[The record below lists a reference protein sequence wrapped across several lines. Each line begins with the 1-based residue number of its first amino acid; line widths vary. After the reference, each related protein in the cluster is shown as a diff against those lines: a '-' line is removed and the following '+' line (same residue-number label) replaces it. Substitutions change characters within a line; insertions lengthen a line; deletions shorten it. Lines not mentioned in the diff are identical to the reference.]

1 MISAGGNMGLQ
12 FIFGNAGAGKSHYLY
27 ESVIEESMQVPDKN
41 FIVLVPEQFT
51 MQTQKDFCMM
61 HPRHG
66 IMNIDVLSFGRL
78 AHRIFEEFGGTKKIV
93 LDDEGKN
100 LILRKIAGK
109 YENDFT
115 VLKGNLKK
123 QGYISEIKSVISEF
137 TQYGIGFEELDQF
150 LHKLD
155 TKSNLYYK
163 LKDIQKVYEGFET
176 YLADRYI
183 TNEEILE
190 LLCEFV
196 PNSEILKDSTVVL
209 DGFTGFTPVQV
220 KLLGELMQVCKK
232 VMVTVLM
239 DEKEDPYLYQH
250 PYQLFAL
257 SKQMVS
263 SLVKC
268 ANAHRVEIEE
278 ERKLY
283 SRPSRR
289 FQNNEPLDFLESQL
303 FRPTRKQYEKEQ
315 DSIEIHV
322 ARNPKAEAEYV
333 AGQIRRLVREKG
345 YHYREIAIIASDLG
359 VYEDWVEKALAKY
372 EIPVFTDYKKSILLN
387 AFVEYIRSLL
397 SMAEQKFSY
406 ESVFRYLRT
415 GMTGFAAQEVDAIEN
430 YVLACGIKGYK
441 AWQSGWTKETREA
454 KGEELEAL
462 NHLRVRFVEQLD
474 ALMFVLKQRYK
485 TVKDVTVSL
494 YEFLVKQDCQLKLK
508 EMELKFQEQGEL
520 ALSKEY
526 AQIYRIVIEL
536 FDKFVDLLGEE
547 RISLGEYCEL
557 LDAGLEEAK
566 VGVIPPS
573 LDQIVVGD
581 LQRSRLTNIQV
592 LFFMG
597 ANDTLLPGNL
607 GQGGILSESD
617 REKFEK
623 NKITLSPGSKEKTYI
638 QKFYL
643 YMNLTKPKETLFLSY
658 SKVSSDGKSLRPAY
672 LVQEIKKMYPKLTL
686 KDEEKRTLKEQELT
700 MSSVRE
706 YVIQG
711 MQKKEQGVSDAWKE
725 LYACYVR
732 NHKEEKKKM
741 LDATFYKKE
750 RELLTKEQVEA
761 LYQDMSR
768 FSVTRLEQFASCA
781 YAHFLNYGLA
791 LSNREEYEFAPVD
804 LGNIVHQAM
813 ELYAQK
819 LKEYG
824 VSWIIEDEQLRTQI
838 VDECVEMSMESY
850 GNRVLYSSARNQY
863 FITRIKNLVNRSVWA
878 VAKQMEKGD
887 FKPVGYEVKFRSGK
901 IDRVDT
907 CEDEDQI
914 YVKIIDYKTGMKQ
927 FDLNSFYHGL
937 QMQLLIYL
945 NAALEIEKKR
955 SFGKDVVPAGMFYY
969 RMKDP
974 LVDKTNDVE
983 KAILKELRLD
993 GLVNADAKVLEHLE
1007 HGLQGTSDYLPIGIK
1022 KDGSL
1027 SANSKAV
1034 MPEEFDEIL
1043 QFAQMKEKQLAK
1055 GVVSGELRAYP
1066 YEIAGTT
1073 ACDYCPYRDICGF
1086 DPQIE
1091 GCDYKKIRK
1100 HSTEEILEKIK
1111 EDLKKEQKEWE

>member
-1 MISAGGNMGLQ
+1 MIRAGGNMGLQ
-12 FIFGNAGAGKSHYLY
+12 FIFGNAGSGKSHYLY
-27 ESVIEESMQVPDKN
+27 QSVIEESMKHANKN
-41 FIVLVPEQFT
+41 YIVLVPEQFT
-51 MQTQKDFCMM
+51 MQTQKDFCTM

-78 AHRIFEEFGGTKKIV
+78 AHRIFEESGGNKKIV

-109 YENDFT
+109 YEDDFT
-115 VLKGNLKK
+115 VFKGNLKK

-150 LHKLD
+150 LHTLD
-155 TKSNLYYK
+155 EKSNLYYK
-163 LKDIQKVYEGFET
+163 LKDIQTVYEGFEE

-183 TNEEILE
+183 TNEEILD
-190 LLCEFV
+190 LLSDLV
-196 PNSEILKDSTVVL
+196 PSSKILKDSVVVL

-220 KLLGELMQVCKK
+220 RLLGELMGVCEK
-232 VMVTVLM
+232 VVVTVLM
-239 DEKEDPYLYQH
+239 DEREDPYVYQH

-268 ANAHRVEIEE
+268 AKEHHVEIEKE
-278 ERKLY
+278 VKLY
-283 SRPSRR
+283 SRPTRR
-289 FQNNEPLDFLESQL
+289 FQKNEALDFLEAQI
-303 FRPTRKQYEKEQ
+303 FRPVRKKYHKEQ
-315 DSIEIHV
+315 ESIEIHV
-322 ARNPKAEAEYV
+322 ARNPKKEAEYV
-333 AGQIRRLVREKG
+333 AGQIRKLVREKG
-345 YHYREIAIIASDLG
+345 YHYREIAIIASDLS
-359 VYEDWVEKALAKY
+359 VYEDWVEKALEKY
-372 EIPVFTDYKKSILLN
+372 DIPVFTDYKKSILLN

-415 GMTGFAAQEVDAIEN
+415 GMTGFTPQEVDAIEN

-441 AWQSGWTKETREA
+441 AWQAGWTKETREA
-454 KGEELEAL
+454 KAEELEGL
-462 NHLRVRFVEQLD
+462 NRLRVRFVEQLD
-474 ALMFVLKQRYK
+474 ELMFVLKQRYK
-485 TVKDVTVSL
+485 TVKDVTTSL

-508 EMELKFQEQGEL
+508 EMELRFQEQGEL
-520 ALSKEY
+520 ALAKEY

-547 RISLGEYCEL
+547 RISLAEYCEL

-573 LDQIVVGD
+573 LDQVVVGD
-581 LQRSRLTNIQV
+581 MQRSRLTDIQV

-623 NKITLSPGSKEKTYI
+623 NKMSLSPLSKEKTYI

-658 SKVSSDGKSLRPAY
+658 CKVSSDGKSLRPAY
-672 LVQEIKKMYPKLTL
+672 LVQEIKKLYPTITV

-700 MSSVRE
+700 MSSVKE
-706 YVIQG
+706 YVIRG
-711 MQKKEQGVSDAWKE
+711 VQKKEEDLSDEWKE
-725 LYACYVR
+725 LYSCYGR
-732 NHKEEKKKM
+732 SNKEEVKKI
-741 LDATFYKKE
+741 LDAAFYKKE
-750 RELLTKEQVEA
+750 KEVLTKEQVEK
-761 LYQDMSR
+761 LYEDVSR

-781 YAHFLNYGLA
+781 YAHFLNYGLE
-791 LSNREEYEFAPVD
+791 LSDRETYEFAPVD
-804 LGNIVHQAM
+804 LGNIVHRAM
-813 ELYAQK
+813 EFYAQK
-819 LKEYG
+819 LKEYQL
-824 VSWIIEDEQLRTQI
+824 SWKIEDEQLRRKI
-838 VDECVEMSMESY
+838 VDESVEKSMKSY
-850 GNRVLYSSARNQY
+850 ENSVLYSTARNEY
-863 FITRIKNLVNRSVWA
+863 LITRIKNLVDRSVWA

-887 FKPVGYEVKFRSGK
+887 FKPVGYEVKFKSGK

-907 CEDEDQI
+907 CEDEEQV
-914 YVKIIDYKTGMKQ
+914 YVKVVDYKTGMKQ

-945 NAALEIEKKR
+945 NAALEMEKKR

-974 LVDKTNDVE
+974 FVEKTSDVE
-983 KAILKELRLD
+983 KSILKELRLD
-993 GLVNADAKVLEHLE
+993 GLVNADSKVLEHLE
-1007 HGLQGTSDYLPIGIK
+1007 HGLQGTSDYIPIGIK

-1034 MPEEFDEIL
+1034 MQEEFEEIL
-1043 QFAQMKEKQLAK
+1043 QFAKVKEKQLK
-1055 GVVSGELRAYP
+1055 EGVVSGEVQIHP

-1073 ACDYCPYRDICGF
+1073 ACDYCPYQDICGF
-1086 DPQIE
+1086 DPLLD

-1100 HSTEEILEKIK
+1100 QSTEEIMEKIK
-1111 EDLKKEQKEWE
+1111 EELKKEQKQWE

>member
-1 MISAGGNMGLQ
+1 MGLQ
-12 FIFGNAGAGKSHYLY
+12 FIFGNAGSGKSHYLY
-27 ESVIEESMQVPDKN
+27 QYVIEESIKVSDKN

-51 MQTQKDFCMM
+51 MQTQKDFCTM

-78 AHRIFEEFGGTKKIV
+78 AHRIFEEFGGTKKVV

-109 YENDFT
+109 YENEFT

-150 LHKLD
+150 LHTLD
-155 TKSNLYYK
+155 PKSNLYYK
-163 LKDIQKVYEGFET
+163 LKDIEKVYEGFKD

-183 TNEEILE
+183 TNEEILD
-190 LLCEFV
+190 LLQDFV
-196 PNSEILKDSTVVL
+196 PQSKILKESIVVL

-220 KLLGELMQVCKK
+220 KLLGKLMQVCDK

-239 DEKEDPYLYQH
+239 DEAEDPYHYQH

-268 ANAHRVEIEE
+268 AQEHHVEIEE
-278 ERKLY
+278 EIKLY
-283 SRPSRR
+283 SRPTKR
-289 FQNNEPLDFLESQL
+289 FQKNEPLDFLEAQL
-303 FRPTRKQYEKEQ
+303 FRPVRKLYTKEQ
-315 DSIEIHV
+315 QSIEVHV
-322 ARNPKAEAEYV
+322 ARNPKAEANYV
-333 AGQIRRLVREKG
+333 ASQIRKLVRERG
-345 YHYREIAIIASDLG
+345 YHYRDIAIIASDLS
-359 VYEDWVEKALAKY
+359 VYEDWVEKALAQY

-397 SMAEQKFSY
+397 AMADQNFSY

-415 GMTGFAAQEVDAIEN
+415 GMTGFTPQEVDLVEN
-430 YVLACGIKGYK
+430 YVLACGLKGYK
-441 AWQSGWTKETREA
+441 AWQAGWTKETREV
-454 KGEELEAL
+454 KEEELERV
-462 NHLRVRFVEQLD
+462 NNLRVRFIEQLD
-474 ALMFVLKQRYK
+474 DLMFVLKQRYK

-494 YEFLVKQDCQLKLK
+494 YEFLVKQQCQLNLK
-508 EMELKFQEQGEL
+508 ELELQFQERGEL

-536 FDKFVDLLGEE
+536 FDKLVDLLGEE
-547 RISLGEYCEL
+547 RISLAEYCEL

-581 LQRSRLTNIQV
+581 LQRSRLTDIQV

-597 ANDTLLPGNL
+597 VNDTLLPGNL

-623 NKITLSPGSKEKTYI
+623 SKITLSPGSKEKTYI

-643 YMNLTKPKETLFLSY
+643 YMNLTKPKESLFLSY
-658 SKVSSDGKSLRPAY
+658 AKGSSDGKSLRPAY
-672 LVQEIKKMYPKLTL
+672 LIQELKKMFPKLTV
-686 KDEEKRTLKEQELT
+686 KDEDKRVLRDQELT
-700 MSSVRE
+700 MAGVRE
-706 YVIQG
+706 YVIKG
-711 MQKKEQGVSDAWKE
+711 MQKKDQGITNEWKE
-725 LYACYVR
+725 LYACYAR
-732 NHKEEKKKM
+732 DHKEEQKKI

-750 RELLTKEQVEA
+750 REELTKEQVEI

-781 YAHFLNYGLA
+781 FAHFLNYGLA
-791 LSNREEYEFAPVD
+791 LSSREEYEFAPVD
-804 LGNIVHQAM
+804 LGNIVHRAM

-819 LKEYG
+819 LKEYEL
-824 VSWIIEDEQLRTQI
+824 SWVIEDENLRGQI
-838 VDECVEMSMESY
+838 VAECVEMSMESY
-850 GNRVLYSSARNQY
+850 GSHVLFSSARNQY
-863 FITRIKNLVNRSVWA
+863 LITRIKNLVNRSVWA

-887 FKPVGYEVKFRSGK
+887 FQPVGYEVNFRSGK
-901 IDRVDT
+901 IDRIDT
-907 CEDEDQI
+907 CEDEEQV
-914 YVKIIDYKTGMKQ
+914 YVKIVDYKTGMKQ

-955 SFGKDVVPAGMFYY
+955 AFGKQVVPAGMFYY
-969 RMKDP
+969 RMQDP
-974 LVDKTNDVE
+974 LVDKTKDVE

-993 GLVNADAKVLEHLE
+993 GLVNADSKVIEHLE
-1007 HGLQGTSDYLPIGIK
+1007 HDLQGTSYYLPIGIK

-1034 MPEEFDEIL
+1034 QPDEFAEIL
-1043 QFAQMKEKQLAK
+1043 QFAKIKENQLK
-1055 GVVSGELRAYP
+1055 EGVSSGELTAHP
-1066 YEIAGTT
+1066 YEIAGAT
-1073 ACDYCPYRDICGF
+1073 ACDYCPYHDICGF
-1086 DPQIE
+1086 DSLLD

-1100 HSTEEILEKIK
+1100 YSTEEILEKIK
-1111 EDLKKEQKEWE
+1111 EDLKKEQKKWE

>member
-1 MISAGGNMGLQ
+1 MGLQ
-12 FIFGNAGAGKSHYLY
+12 FIFGNSGSGKSHYLY
-27 ESVIEESMQVPDKN
+27 EYVIEESMKAPNKN

-51 MQTQKDFCMM
+51 MQTQKDFCTM

-78 AHRIFEEFGGTKKIV
+78 AHRIFEESGGNKKIV

-109 YENDFT
+109 YEKELT
-115 VLKGNLKK
+115 VFQGNLKK

-137 TQYGIGFEELDQF
+137 TQYGIGFEELDKF
-150 LHKLD
+150 LNTLD
-155 TKSNLYYK
+155 QRSNLYYK
-163 LKDIQKVYEGFET
+163 LKDIQKVYEGFEE

-183 TNEEILE
+183 TNEEILD
-190 LLCEFV
+190 LLSDLV
-196 PNSEILKDSTVVL
+196 PSSKILKDSVLVL

-220 KLLGELMQVCKK
+220 RLLGELMVVCEK
-232 VMVTVLM
+232 VIVTALM
-239 DEKEDPYLYQH
+239 DEREDPYVYQH

-263 SLVKC
+263 SLVKS
-268 ANAHRVEIEE
+268 AQEHHVEVEKEIC
-278 ERKLY
+278 LY
-283 SRPSRR
+283 SRPCRR
-289 FQNNEPLDFLESQL
+289 FEENEPLDFLESQL
-303 FRPTRKQYEKEQ
+303 FRYTRRQYEKEQ
-315 DSIEIHV
+315 DTIQIHV
-322 ARNPKAEAEYV
+322 ARNPKKEAEYV
-333 AGQIRRLVREKG
+333 AAQIRKLVREKG
-345 YHYREIAIIASDLG
+345 YHYRDIAVIASDLS
-359 VYEDWVEKALAKY
+359 VYEDCVEKACAKY
-372 EIPVFTDYKKSILLN
+372 DIPVFTDYKKSILLN
-387 AFVEYIRSLL
+387 AFIEYIRSLL

-415 GMTGFAAQEVDAIEN
+415 GMTEFSAEEIDKIEN

-441 AWQSGWTKETREA
+441 AWQAGWTQETREV
-454 KGEELEAL
+454 KEEELELL
-462 NHLRVRFVEQLD
+462 NNLRVRFVEQLD

-494 YEFLVKQDCQLKLK
+494 YEFLVKQNCQLKLK
-508 EMELKFQEQGEL
+508 EMELKFQDQGEL
-520 ALSKEY
+520 ALAKEY

-557 LDAGLEEAK
+557 LDAGLEESK

-581 LQRSRLTNIQV
+581 IQRSRLTNIRV

-607 GQGGILSESD
+607 GQGGILSERD
-617 REKFEK
+617 REKFEE
-623 NKITLSPGSKEKTYI
+623 NKMSLSPGSKEKTYI

-643 YMNLTKPKETLFLSY
+643 YMNLTKPKENLILSY

-672 LVQEIKKMYPKLTL
+672 LVQEIKKLYPKLSL
-686 KDEEKRTLKEQELT
+686 KDEEKRTLKNQELT
-700 MSSVRE
+700 MSAVLE
-706 YVIQG
+706 YVITGLQN
-711 MQKKEQGVSDAWKE
+711 KEQGITDEWKE
-725 LYACYVR
+725 LYSCYIR
-732 NHKEEKKKM
+732 NHGEEKKKI
-741 LDATFYKKE
+741 LDAAFYKKE
-750 RELLTKEQVEA
+750 KEMLTKEQAEK

-791 LSNREEYEFAPVD
+791 LSDREEYEFAPVD

-813 ELYAQK
+813 EFYAQE
-819 LKEYG
+819 LTESG
-824 VSWIIEDEQLRTQI
+824 ESWLIEDEELRKQI
-838 VDECVEMSMESY
+838 VDRSVEKSIERY
-850 GNRVLYSSARNQY
+850 GNSVLFSSARNQY
-863 FITRIKNLVNRSVWA
+863 MVTRIKNLVYRSVWA

-887 FKPVGYEVKFRSGK
+887 FKPVGYEVNFRNGK

-907 CEDEDQI
+907 CEDDENV
-914 YVKIIDYKTGMKQ
+914 YVKIVDYKTGMKQ

-955 SFGKDVVPAGMFYY
+955 SLGKAIVPAGMFYY
-969 RMKDP
+969 RIKDP
-974 LVDKTNDVE
+974 IVDKVPDVE
-983 KAILKELRLD
+983 KSILKELRLD
-993 GLVNADAKVLEHLE
+993 GLVNADPQVINHLE
-1007 HGLQGTSDYLPIGIK
+1007 HDLQGTSDYIPIGIK

-1027 SANSKAV
+1027 SASSKAV
-1034 MPEEFDEIL
+1034 MPEEFADIL
-1043 QFAQMKEKQLAK
+1043 AYAKVKEKQLK
-1055 GVVSGELRAYP
+1055 EGVASGELSIHP
-1066 YEIAGTT
+1066 YQIAGAT
-1073 ACDYCPYRDICGF
+1073 ACDFCPYRDICGF
-1086 DPQIE
+1086 DPVLD
-1091 GCDYKKIRK
+1091 GCDYKKISK
-1100 HSTEEILEKIK
+1100 LSVEEILKKIK
-1111 EDLKKEQKEWE
+1111 QDLEKEQK

>member
-1 MISAGGNMGLQ
+1 MGLQ
-12 FIFGNAGAGKSHYLY
+12 FIFGNAGAGKSYYLY
-27 ESVIEESMQVPDKN
+27 QSVIEASMKHANKN
-41 FIVLVPEQFT
+41 YIVLVPEQFT

-78 AHRIFEEFGGTKKIV
+78 AHRIFEELGGNKKII

-109 YENDFT
+109 YEEDFT
-115 VLKGNLKK
+115 VFKGNLKK

-137 TQYGIGFEELDQF
+137 TQYGIGFEELDRLLQT
-150 LHKLD
+150 LD
-155 TKSNLYYK
+155 KKSNLYYK
-163 LKDIQKVYEGFET
+163 LKDIQKVYEGFEA

-183 TNEEILE
+183 TNEEILDLLSE
-190 LLCEFV
+190 LV
-196 PNSEILKDSTVVL
+196 PKSKILKDSVIVL
-209 DGFTGFTPVQV
+209 DGFTGFTPVQIR
-220 KLLGELMQVCKK
+220 LLGELMCVCEK

-239 DEKEDPYLYQH
+239 DEREDPYVYQH

-268 ANAHRVEIEE
+268 ARDHHVEVEQE
-278 ERKLY
+278 VKLY
-283 SRPSRR
+283 SRPTRR
-289 FQNNEPLDFLESQL
+289 FQKNEALDFLEGQL
-303 FRPTRKQYEKEQ
+303 FRPTKKQYKNEQ
-315 DSIEIHV
+315 ESIELHV
-322 ARNPKAEAEYV
+322 ARNPKKEAEYV
-333 AGQIRRLVREKG
+333 AGQIRKLVREKG
-345 YHYREIAIIASDLG
+345 YHYREIAIIASDLNI
-359 VYEDWVEKALAKY
+359 YEDWVEKALEQY
-372 EIPVFTDYKKSILLN
+372 DIPVFTDYKKSILLN

-397 SMAEQKFSY
+397 SMAEQTFSY

-415 GMTGFAAQEVDAIEN
+415 GMTGFTPQEVDTLEN

-441 AWQSGWTKETREA
+441 AWQAGWTKETKEA
-454 KGEELEAL
+454 KSEELEEL
-462 NHLRVRFVEQLD
+462 NRLRVRFVEQLD

-485 TVKDVTVSL
+485 TVKDVTISL

-508 EMELKFQEQGEL
+508 EMELQFQEQGEL
-520 ALSKEY
+520 ALAKEY

-547 RISLGEYCEL
+547 RISLAEYCEL

-573 LDQIVVGD
+573 LDQVVVGD
-581 LQRSRLTNIQV
+581 MQRSRLTDIQV
-592 LFFMG
+592 LFFIG

-623 NKITLSPGSKEKTYI
+623 NKMPLSPLSKEKTYI

-643 YMNLTKPKETLFLSY
+643 YMNLTKPKERLFLSY

-672 LVQEIKKMYPKLTL
+672 LVQEIKKLYPKLVL

-700 MSSVRE
+700 MSSIKE
-706 YVIQG
+706 YVIRG
-711 MQKKEQGVSDAWKE
+711 VQKKKGELSNEWKE
-725 LYACYVR
+725 LYSCYSR
-732 NHKEEKKKM
+732 SHKEEIGKI
-741 LDATFYKKE
+741 LDAVFYKKE
-750 RELLTKEQVEA
+750 KEMLTGEQVEK
-761 LYQDMSR
+761 LYDDMSR

-781 YAHFLNYGLA
+781 YAHFLNYGLE
-791 LSNREEYEFAPVD
+791 LSDREEYEFAPVD
-804 LGNIVHQAM
+804 LGNIVHKAM
-813 ELYAQK
+813 EFYAQK
-819 LKEYG
+819 LKEYNL
-824 VSWIIEDEQLRTQI
+824 SWKIEDEQLRKQI
-838 VDECVEMSMESY
+838 VDESVEKSMKSY
-850 GNRVLYSSARNQY
+850 ENSVLYSTARNEY
-863 FITRIKNLVNRSVWA
+863 LITRIKNLVDRSVWA

-887 FKPVGYEVKFRSGK
+887 FKPAGYEVKFKSGK

-907 CEDEDQI
+907 CEDEENI
-914 YVKIIDYKTGMKQ
+914 YVKVVDYKTGMKQ

-945 NAALEIEKKR
+945 NAALELEKKR
-955 SFGKDVVPAGMFYY
+955 SFGKHVVPAGMFYY

-974 LVDKTNDVE
+974 FVEKSSNVE

-993 GLVNADAKVLEHLE
+993 GLVNADSKVLEHLE
-1007 HGLQGTSDYLPIGIK
+1007 HGLQGTSDYIPVGIK

-1027 SANSKAV
+1027 SASSKAV
-1034 MPEEFDEIL
+1034 MQDEFEEIL
-1043 QFAQMKEKQLAK
+1043 QFAKIKEQQLKK
-1055 GVVSGELRAYP
+1055 GVASGQLQIHP

-1073 ACDYCPYRDICGF
+1073 ACDYCPYQDICGF
-1086 DPQIE
+1086 DPLLE
-1091 GCDYKKIRK
+1091 GCDYKKIKKR
-1100 HSTEEILEKIK
+1100 STEEILKKIK
-1111 EDLKKEQKEWE
+1111 EELKKEQKEWE